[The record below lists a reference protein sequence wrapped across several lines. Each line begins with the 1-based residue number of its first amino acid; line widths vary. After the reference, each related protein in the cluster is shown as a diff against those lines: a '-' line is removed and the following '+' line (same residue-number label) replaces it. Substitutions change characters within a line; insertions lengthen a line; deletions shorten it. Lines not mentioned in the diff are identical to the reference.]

1 MIDIN
6 QFIAFA
12 LDFEGCLS
20 VERSYTKR
28 GTYRYGAC
36 VRIVN
41 TEKELLE
48 EFKNIVKFGSIDNG
62 KLSYENTS
70 KIYSW
75 SLTRQEM
82 EIYLPNI
89 KPYLIIKWRQA
100 ELILEL
106 YSILKTDKFTRTL
119 SYFQKREMYT
129 DEEINT
135 LNSIYWECK
144 ELNKKY
150 KYKNSTIDEFIRKL
164 KTKSLK

>member
-1 MIDIN
+1 M
-6 QFIAFA
+6 
-12 LDFEGCLS
+12 
-20 VERSYTKR
+20 
-28 GTYRYGAC
+28 
-36 VRIVN
+36 
-41 TEKELLE
+41 
-48 EFKNIVKFGSIDNG
+48 KFGSIDNG